1 MVYVDYSYYTD
12 TFLGNA
18 IAAADF
24 PRLAKRASERVDY
37 LTRQRAAVY
46 FAEVGQDPIRD
57 ATCAVAEI
65 LRESENASALAGN
78 ALVKSESVGGH
89 SVSYAVPDDIG
100 TQVGQT
106 ALNARINAAVAQY
119 LGGTGLLYRGVDSC

>member
-12 TFLGNA
+12 TYLGNA

-37 LTRQRAAVY
+37 LTRQRAAAY
-46 FAEVGQDPIRD
+46 FEEHPDPIRD

-65 LRESENASALAGN
+65 LHEGEAASALAGN

-89 SVSYAVPDDIG
+89 SVSYAAPEDSG
-100 TQVGQT
+100 TQAGQA